1 MGMKRAALSFVG
13 LRALE
18 PVINEVAERLTVAT
32 ERAVEEIVD
41 RRGTAIAVDAD
52 VFRLKHPALH
62 GRDLDRALI
71 ADRRW
76 RGAAMGAVSALPGIV
91 PGAGTAVEVVAAVA
105 DALNITYQQ
114 IELVL
119 ALDHLHGRDLMDHD
133 ARELDILL
141 ALGVEAGV
149 IRHEGSRLVADD
161 LDISLRDIDRAGV
174 PTAIIGRLNRTVGT
188 RVIHRVARRRARV
201 AVGRLIPAGI
211 GVAIAAGADYMA
223 VRSAG
228 NATLSYLEWVENE
241 EGARASLSVA

>member
-1 MGMKRAALSFVG
+1 MGVKRTALSFVG

-18 PVINEVAERLTVAT
+18 PAINEVAERLTVAT

-41 RRGTAIAVDAD
+41 RRGVPIAVDAD
-52 VFRLKHPALH
+52 VFRLKHPTLK
-62 GRDLDRALI
+62 GRELDRALI

-91 PGAGTAVEVVAAVA
+91 PGAGTAIEVVAAVA

-114 IELVL
+114 VELVL
-119 ALDHLHGRDLMDHD
+119 ALCHLHGRDLSDRD
-133 ARELDILL
+133 ARELDVLMV
-141 ALGVEAGV
+141 LGIEAGV
-149 IRHEGSRLVADD
+149 IRREGTRLVAED
-161 LDISLRDIDRAGV
+161 LDLALHDLRSSGV
-174 PTAIIGRLNRTVGT
+174 PAAVVGRLNRSVGS

-201 AVGRLIPAGI
+201 AVGRLIPAGV
-211 GVAIAAGADYMA
+211 GVIIAAGADYMA

-228 NATLSYLEWVENE
+228 NAALSYLELLETV